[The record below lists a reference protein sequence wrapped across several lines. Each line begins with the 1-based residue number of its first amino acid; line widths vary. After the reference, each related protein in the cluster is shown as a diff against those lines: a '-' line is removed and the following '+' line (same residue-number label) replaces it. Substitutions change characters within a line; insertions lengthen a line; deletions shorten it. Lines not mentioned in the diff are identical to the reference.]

1 MGDIWVVVRR
11 EKACFYALKQLI
23 ISLVNMRVILT
34 GGGNLL
40 YFQGGGGGAK
50 KITWVYKYIQTVT
63 LACEFIHLLEY
74 LA

>member
-34 GGGNLL
+34 SGGNFHYFQRGGGEGEKNHM
-40 YFQGGGGGAK
+40 G
-50 KITWVYKYIQTVT
+50 V
-63 LACEFIHLLEY
+63 
-74 LA
+74 